1 MLIAEFD
8 QAQELLDSALTINAH
23 LPNPDWDL
31 TICANKQ
38 IANILTI
45 KGKTKAAEAI
55 LKRNKTL
62 EETIYD
68 S

>member
-1 MLIAEFD
+1 VLIAEFD

-23 LPNPDWDL
+23 LPDPDWEIA
-31 TICANKQ
+31 ICANKQ

-45 KGKTKAAEAI
+45 KGQIKAAEAI
-55 LKRNKTL
+55 LNRVKTL